1 MILSVSRRTDIPAF
15 YGDWFINRLKEGF
28 VYVRNPMNIHQ
39 VSKIPLTPEKIE
51 CIVFWTKNPSEKFI
65 SDLKI
70 IDEMEYKYYFQYSI
84 TSYNN
89 QIEKNIPK
97 KQIEIER
104 FQTLASNI
112 GKEKV
117 IWRYD
122 PIFFTDYYDINYHK
136 KWFEYIAS
144 KLENYTEKCVI
155 SFLDYYPK
163 IKNRLLDNKI
173 PEVSENQMLEFAF
186 YLSSIASKYNIKVES
201 CCEKINLSSA
211 GIEHGH
217 CIDPELINL
226 ITGKQYDFKKDKFQ
240 RHDCGCI
247 ESVDIGTYNTCK
259 NGCIYCYANWKDNI
273 IIQYDPK
280 SPILCSEIT
289 KDDKISERIVKSCEL
304 LQAKLFKEKGKM

>member
-28 VYVRNPMNIHQ
+28 VYVRNPMNVLQ
-39 VSKIPLTPEKIE
+39 VSKIALSPKNIE
-51 CIVFWTKNPSEKFI
+51 CITFWTKNPSEKFI
-65 SDLKI
+65 SDLNI
-70 IDEMEYKYYFQYSI
+70 IDELGYKYFFQYSI

-97 KQIEIER
+97 KQVEIKR
-104 FQTLASNI
+104 FQKLSSQI

-122 PIFFTDYYDINYHK
+122 PIFFTNYYNIEYHK

-163 IKNRLLDNKI
+163 IKNRLVQNEI
-173 PEVSENQMLEFAF
+173 PDVSENQMLEFAF

-201 CCEKINLSSA
+201 CCEKINLSSV

-217 CIDPELINL
+217 CIDPILINK
-226 ITGKQYDFKKDKFQ
+226 ITGKEYDFKKDKAQ
-240 RHDCGCI
+240 RKDCGCI

-259 NGCIYCYANWKDNI
+259 NGCVYCYANWNENI
-273 IIQYDPK
+273 TVQYNPN
-280 SPILCSEIT
+280 SPLLCSNLTSE
-289 KDDKISERIVKSCEL
+289 DKILERVIKSCEL
-304 LQAKLFKEKGKM
+304 LQAKLF

>member
-28 VYVRNPMNIHQ
+28 LYVRNPMNIHQ
-39 VSKIPLTPEKIE
+39 ISKITLSPKNIE
-51 CIVFWTKNPSEKFI
+51 CITFWTKNPSEKFI
-65 SDLKI
+65 SSLNI
-70 IDEMEYKYYFQYSI
+70 IDELGYKYYFQYSI

-104 FQTLASNI
+104 FQKLSSQI
-112 GKEKV
+112 GKDKV

-122 PIFFTDYYDINYHK
+122 PIFFTNYYNIEYHK

-163 IKNRLLDNKI
+163 IRNRLIENEI
-173 PEVSENQMLEFAF
+173 PEVSENQMLEFSF
-186 YLSSIASKYNIKVES
+186 SLSAIASKYNIKVES
-201 CCEKINLSSA
+201 CCEHINLSSV

-217 CIDPELINL
+217 CIDPALIDR
-226 ITGKQYDFKKDKFQ
+226 ITGKKYDLKKDRTQ
-240 RHDCGCI
+240 RQDCGCI

-273 IIQYDPK
+273 ITKYDPN
-280 SPILCSEIT
+280 SPILCSYIT
-289 KDDKISERIVKSCEL
+289 SEDKITERVVKSCEL
-304 LQAKLFKEKGKM
+304 LQAKLF

>member
-65 SDLKI
+65 KDLKI
-70 IDEMEYKYYFQYSI
+70 IDDLGYRYYFQFSV
-84 TSYNN
+84 TSYD
-89 QIEKNIPK
+89 QKVEVNIPK
-97 KQIEIER
+97 KTILMER
-104 FQTLASNI
+104 FKQLSNQI

-122 PIFFTDYYDINYHK
+122 PIFFNEHYDFDYHK
-136 KWFEYIAS
+136 KWFEYIAA
-144 KLENYTEKCVI
+144 KLENHTEKCVI
-155 SFLDYYPK
+155 SFLDYYSK
-163 IKNRLLDNKI
+163 IRSRLFLNGI
-173 PEVSENQMLEFAF
+173 PEVQEQQMHEFAF
-186 YLSSIASKYNIKVES
+186 YLSAIGNKYDIKVES

-226 ITGKQYDFKKDKFQ
+226 ITGKQYDFKKDKSQ

-304 LQAKLFKEKGKM
+304 LQAKLF

>member
-28 VYVRNPMNIHQ
+28 LYVRNPMNIHQ
-39 VSKIPLTPEKIE
+39 VSKIALSPKNIE
-51 CIVFWTKNPSEKFI
+51 CITFWTKNPSEKFI
-65 SDLKI
+65 SDLTI

-186 YLSSIASKYNIKVES
+186 YLSNIASKYNINVES
-201 CCEKINLSSA
+201 CCEKINLSSV

-226 ITGKQYDFKKDKFQ
+226 ITGKQYDFKKDKTQ

-304 LQAKLFKEKGKM
+304 LQAKLF

>member
-65 SDLKI
+65 KDLKI
-70 IDEMEYKYYFQYSI
+70 IDDLGYRYYFQFSV
-84 TSYNN
+84 TSYD
-89 QIEKNIPK
+89 QKVEVNIPK
-97 KQIEIER
+97 KTILMER
-104 FQTLASNI
+104 FKQLSNQI

-122 PIFFTDYYDINYHK
+122 PIFFNEHYDFDYHK
-136 KWFEYIAS
+136 KWFEYIAA
-144 KLENYTEKCVI
+144 KLENHTEKCVI
-155 SFLDYYPK
+155 SFLDYYSK
-163 IKNRLLDNKI
+163 IRSRLFLNDI
-173 PEVSENQMLEFAF
+173 PEVQEQQMHEFAF
-186 YLSSIASKYNIKVES
+186 YLSAIGNKYDIKVES

-211 GIEHGH
+211 RIDHCH

-226 ITGKQYDFKKDKFQ
+226 ITGKQYDFKKDKSQ

-304 LQAKLFKEKGKM
+304 LQAKLF